1 MRPNIT
7 FPRISLIPT
16 RCFRSGNSTPNT
28 GYSTDGENN
37 TLVSEELN
45 TVQLGGFYFQDPQPL
60 SDFALRYF
68 RIDLDANTPFPGYNN
83 SSLPLYNGG
92 TANIKWPGPH
102 MVCIVEA
109 TVVAQFYGESS
120 NDGYFARPVASFK
133 HTLVR
138 DSVNPDTFETFYQD
152 FEVTNISPNAS
163 SQQYDENSII
173 NLNSANNYI
182 EYNSTFN
189 TFDFHIDP
197 ASGGSSGG
205 RLLLDIQGT
214 YLLI

>member
-1 MRPNIT
+1 MRPNTT

-37 TLVSEELN
+37 ALVSEELN
-45 TVQLGGFYFQDPQPL
+45 TVQLGGFYFQDPAPL

-68 RIDLDANTPFPGYNN
+68 RINLDANTPFPGYNN
-83 SSLPLYNGG
+83 GSLPSYNGG
-92 TANIKWPGPH
+92 TANIKWPAPH

-109 TVVAQFYGESS
+109 TVVAQFYGQSS

-138 DSVNPDTFETFYQD
+138 DSVNPDTLETFYQD
-152 FEVTNISPNAS
+152 FEITNISPNAS
-163 SQQYDENSII
+163 NQQYDENSII
-173 NLNSANNYI
+173 DYGTNNYI
-182 EYNSTFN
+182 EYNSALN
-189 TFDFHIDP
+189 TFDFYIDP
-197 ASGGSSGG
+197 EGDASSG
-205 RLLLDIQGT
+205 RILIDVQGT